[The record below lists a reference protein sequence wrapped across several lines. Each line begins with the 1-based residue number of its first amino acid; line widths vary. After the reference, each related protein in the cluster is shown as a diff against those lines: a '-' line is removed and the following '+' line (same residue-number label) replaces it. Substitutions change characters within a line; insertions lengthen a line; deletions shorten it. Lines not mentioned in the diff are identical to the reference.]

1 MEKRPAL
8 GKGLSALIPD
18 APEPPRTSPV
28 ELDIDR
34 LTPNSYQPRGQ
45 FDDARLEDLARS
57 IRSNGVIQP
66 IVVRRVGDNF
76 HIIAGE
82 RRWRAAQKAGL
93 LKVPVVVR
101 DVKEGNDRAVLEM
114 ALIENIQREDLNPIE
129 EAVAYRRLA
138 DDYQLTQEQIADAVG
153 KDRSSIANYVRLLR
167 LPQEVRANVAS
178 NAISMGHARALLALP
193 DEAAQLRVARDIV
206 AKQLSVRDVETLVRK
221 TEEGK
226 TAPKEAT
233 KADVHTRIAEDK
245 LRLALGTRVRINR
258 RGKGGRIEID
268 FVNEDELQR
277 LYELLTDAAKG

>member
-129 EAVAYRRLA
+129 EALAYKRLG
-138 DDYQLTQEQIADAVG
+138 DEFQMTQEQIAGAVG
-153 KDRSSIANYVRLLR
+153 KDRATVANFVRLLKPGGI
-167 LPQEVRANVAS
+167 LVAS
-178 NAISMGHARALLALP
+178 VPVTPSVDVNPYHLHDFTPASFRRMFARRGFTEMESLLQRQPYQPLKMLAGKETRLEDMRKNLVGYYAAHPGAALKRAY
-193 DEAAQLRVARDIV
+193 
-206 AKQLSVRDVETLVRK
+206 STLVDGFCNKYLACAWRY
-221 TEEGK
+221 GQL
-226 TAPKEAT
+226 
-233 KADVHTRIAEDK
+233 AD
-245 LRLALGTRVRINR
+245 
-258 RGKGGRIEID
+258 
-268 FVNEDELQR
+268 
-277 LYELLTDAAKG
+277 